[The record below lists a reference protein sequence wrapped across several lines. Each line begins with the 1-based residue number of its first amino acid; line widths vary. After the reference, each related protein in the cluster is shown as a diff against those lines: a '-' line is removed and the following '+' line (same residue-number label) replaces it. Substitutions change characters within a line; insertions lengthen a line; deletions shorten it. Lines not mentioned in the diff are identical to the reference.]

1 MVTSLMRNERQN
13 KKAPSKSRPNAIPR
27 TTMLYPVAKDRDD
40 MHIAEI
46 ESLCWEGEGVDV
58 DWEALGAILFKGDGS
73 AKVGAEAHLSV

>member
-1 MVTSLMRNERQN
+1 
-13 KKAPSKSRPNAIPR
+13 
-27 TTMLYPVAKDRDD
+27 MLYPVAKDRDD